1 MSLCLLP
8 EPWKENLKEI
18 PKPKNGRKHGQN
30 LYTWCSKWNSKQVR
44 GKDAWYIQG
53 KKLKVMGSKVV
64 TEISYLLLVRV
75 LAN

>member
-1 MSLCLLP
+1 MEESMA
-8 EPWKENLKEI
+8 
-18 PKPKNGRKHGQN
+18 RS
-30 LYTWCSKWNSKQVR
+30 YTWCNKWNSKQVR

-53 KKLKVMGSKVV
+53 MKLKVMGSKVV